1 MSKFKTPTPPG
12 GPRPLTSE
20 EQTAYSGALKEG
32 DAEGIS
38 RREEVRQFEEAEEG
52 GSSEPWRG
60 YADSAM
66 QALWGAGLVAPL
78 APGGMPFRELTVPQR
93 ADYLWRSLTGQA
105 GTAQRAVVRGIEGDL
120 GKLAAAEDAYDR
132 RLSKKLGRKTWEQ
145 LRNDPKYISDKAK
158 YLREYGPRGR
168 IRLYPDNVG
177 VSTTPGT
184 REPSSKTLSS
194 AREAANL
201 KAQAQAARQVGAE
214 PGLAAESAVLGS
226 AAMAAL
232 LSAPVIHFVAGEGRG
247 SFADTQTLEGQ
258 VGALARFNEGPLGV
272 DGLNDE
278 ALQRLADDPETVK
291 KLKESRYIT
300 DDVVDEVYRRR
311 EKSVVGA
318 DYRDYLLQK
327 YHTETDPIMKEQYQQ
342 MLEDAD

>member
-20 EQTAYSGALKEG
+20 EQTAYSEALKEG

-93 ADYLWRSLTGQA
+93 ADYLWRSLKGQA
-105 GTAQRAVVRGIEGDL
+105 GAAQREVGRAVDRDVAQKAATDRYRTYTHDHYRKLADDPQTKGKAAKRATQRAMDGGKYASRPSYHGPGFPRQNRMGQEVVR
-120 GKLAAAEDAYDR
+120 
-132 RLSKKLGRKTWEQ
+132 
-145 LRNDPKYISDKAK
+145 
-158 YLREYGPRGR
+158 
-168 IRLYPDNVG
+168 
-177 VSTTPGT
+177 
-184 REPSSKTLSS
+184 S

-214 PGLAAESAVLGS
+214 PGLVAESAVLGS